1 MDFSKKLLIFVMIA
15 IFASMAKT
23 AKINILKF
31 FFFQNKESHIGA
43 SNIEKWFQKSNHFV
57 DYLKL
62 PYLFLFFTF
71 CVSKET
77 YQGKIW
83 RNLKKCVYPRSLFV
97 TDHEI
102 AIASWSWWMARY
114 LHYILVMASSSML
127 QRSFQEWPRTP
138 KVLKFPPNT
147 FWEWYQFYRTEIWEI
162 MRFFSHCYHTI
173 THIKILNFFLHKM
186 FQEWG
191 MSHLKSQ
198 FTVYFV

>member
-1 MDFSKKLLIFVMIA
+1 MIA

-23 AKINILKF
+23 AKINIFWNSF
-31 FFFQNKESHIGA
+31 FFFQNKESHILGA

-62 PYLFLFFTF
+62 PYLFLFFLLSVF
-71 CVSKET
+71 
-77 YQGKIW
+77 
-83 RNLKKCVYPRSLFV
+83 LKKLTRGKFGEILKSVCIQEVYSWL
-97 TDHEI
+97 DHEI
-102 AIASWSWWMARY
+102 AIAGWIWWMARY

-138 KVLKFPPNT
+138 KVLKFPPNK

-173 THIKILNFFLHKM
+173 AHIKILNFFLHKM